1 MKHVFKTISRVI
13 ELGIILTAI
22 RYLINKKD
30 DWLNFLVRDTVMDDR
45 VHGYAFSMVAG
56 KVEDVFATSAT
67 VVLIFSVAILLWS
80 WFWSEYDDEFSWRLH
95 TLGMVFAID
104 TGIMYLI
111 LNLIVGHTRVEL
123 NFAFWIYIALL
134 IIGAILVLANVIRH
148 KKGKIYNVK
157 KPTIIAG
164 ILIMGI
170 VAVGSI
176 VYPVVKLYD
185 DCKRV
190 DSYRDLISE
199 QRTGYDEEIEYQI
212 GNYCGESWLAE
223 SSVYVDDRLYLV
235 DSIQTKD
242 KDGNDL
248 YNDRI
253 YAVDADENYE
263 LVYEAENDTAD
274 IKTIYYYDRYIYAYA
289 YYRDSEQSCII
300 RISVDD
306 GGVETI
312 FSMDGAF
319 TYGIA
324 DGKLFYYVESEYIE
338 GSSERIYHDEVYYID
353 LSEESTFDNP
363 VLYDDGVFR
372 EYSRGWVWFSKYVY
386 NQSVDFYYPVSFAY
400 KEVCPYQGSIYQLE
414 EIPNPEH
421 YGYTY
426 VALKKYSYNEDEVLG
441 YDETIIDTYVYS
453 YNIFDGQI
461 YYVKYMSDAEEY
473 QIWNC
478 DMSGENK
485 TMLSAISAAD
495 IKKGRDN
502 ISCRKLHMGDDFM
515 IIDFGNGNVK
525 SCERYI
531 LWLEDG
537 RIEQVN

>member
-1 MKHVFKTISRVI
+1 MKHVFKTISRVL

-45 VHGYAFSMVAG
+45 IHGYAFSTVAG
-56 KVEDVFATSAT
+56 NVEDVFATSAT
-67 VVLIFSVAILLWS
+67 VVLIFAVAMLLGS

-123 NFAFWIYIALL
+123 DLKFALYMVLL
-134 IIGAILVLANVIRH
+134 VIGAILVLANVIRH
-148 KKGKIYNVK
+148 KKGEIYNIK
-157 KPTIIAG
+157 KPTIIIG
-164 ILIMGI
+164 IAIMGV

-176 VYPVVKLYD
+176 VYPIVKLHD

-190 DSYRDLISE
+190 DGYRDLISE
-199 QRTGYDEEIEYQI
+199 QRTGYDGEIEYQV
-212 GNYCGESWLAE
+212 GNYCRESWIAE
-223 SSVYVDDRLYLV
+223 NAVYVEGRLYLV

-253 YAVDADENYE
+253 YAVDADGNYE
-263 LVYEAENDTAD
+263 LFYEAENDTAD
-274 IKTIYYYDRYIYAYA
+274 IRTISYYDRYIYANA
-289 YYRDSEQSCII
+289 FYRDSEQNCII
-300 RISVDD
+300 RISVDE
-306 GGVETI
+306 GNVETV
-312 FSMDGAF
+312 FVMDGAF

-353 LSEESTFDNP
+353 LTDESTFDNP
-363 VLYDDGVFR
+363 VLYDDGVSG
-372 EYSRGWVWFSKYVY
+372 EYARGWVWLSKYVY
-386 NQSVDFYYPVSFAY
+386 NQSVDFHYLLSFTN

-441 YDETIIDTYVYS
+441 YEETIIDTHVYS
-453 YNIFDGQI
+453 YNIFDSQI
-461 YYVKYMSDAEEY
+461 YYVKYMSDEEEY
-473 QIWNC
+473 QIWTC
-478 DMSGENK
+478 DMDGDNK
-485 TMLSAISAAD
+485 SILTAIPAAD
-495 IKKGRDN
+495 IKKGRDD
-502 ISCRKLHMGDDFM
+502 ISCRKIHMGEGFM
-515 IIDFGNGNVK
+515 IIDFGKGNIK

-531 LWLEDG
+531 LWIEDG

>member
-1 MKHVFKTISRVI
+1 MKHVFKTISRVL

-30 DWLNFLVRDTVMDDR
+30 DWLDFSVRDTVMDDR
-45 VHGYAFSMVAG
+45 IHGYAFSTVAG
-56 KVEDVFATSAT
+56 NVEDVFATSAT
-67 VVLIFSVAILLWS
+67 VVLIFAVAMLLGS

-123 NFAFWIYIALL
+123 DLKFALYMVLL
-134 IIGAILVLANVIRH
+134 VIGAILVLANVIRH
-148 KKGKIYNVK
+148 KKGEIYNVK
-157 KPTIIAG
+157 KPTIIIG
-164 ILIMGI
+164 IAIMGV

-176 VYPVVKLYD
+176 VYPIVKLND

-190 DSYRDLISE
+190 DGYRDLISE
-199 QRTGYDEEIEYQI
+199 QRTGYDGEIEYQV
-212 GNYCGESWLAE
+212 GNYCRESWIAE
-223 SSVYVDDRLYLV
+223 NAVYVEGRLYLV

-253 YAVDADENYE
+253 YAVDADGNYE
-263 LVYEAENDTAD
+263 LFYEAENDTAD
-274 IKTIYYYDRYIYAYA
+274 IRTISYYDGYIYANA
-289 YYRDSEQSCII
+289 FYRDSEQNCII
-300 RISVDD
+300 RISVDE
-306 GGVETI
+306 GNVETV
-312 FSMDGAF
+312 FVMDGAF

-386 NQSVDFYYPVSFAY
+386 NQSVDFHYPLSFTN

-441 YDETIIDTYVYS
+441 YEETIIDTHVYS
-453 YNIFDGQI
+453 YNIFDSQI
-461 YYVKYMSDAEEY
+461 YYVKYMSDEEEY
-473 QIWNC
+473 QIWTC
-478 DMSGENK
+478 DMDGDNK
-485 TMLSAISAAD
+485 SILTAIPAAD
-495 IKKGRDN
+495 IKKGRDD
-502 ISCRKLHMGDDFM
+502 ISCRKIHMGEGFM
-515 IIDFGNGNVK
+515 IIDFGKGNIK

-531 LWLEDG
+531 LWIEDG